1 MDNDQYNALM
11 LGEYISETQEWH
23 EDETDKEE

>member
-1 MDNDQYNALM
+1 MNEDQYRAVV